1 MFIKFLIGIYR
12 SRVFCDG
19 TLVSKEHGDVLGMD
33 GHRFKETKEFIKKN
47 IDGIILSGEIVSI
60 FVQQIPRI
68 LYIIVFALMLYNI
81 IRYSKGCT
89 NEYDELLEE
98 NNKKEKEDKSTLKI
112 LKERRRSCGELN
124 PKILHINGYSETSIV
139 ADMCV
144 IMLERSLRREK
155 CNKKR
160 RACKR
165 RKKVGSRIYRVILL
179 AWLVFHL
186 DHSIWLLSYAAE
198 HIGLDINFSR
208 EEETDIDT
216 MEFSEESS
224 TPQAAETTAPE
235 QSSTDNVL
243 PTEAETKAIAED
255 IEWSQNFILADPAAV
270 HTISERLEEEVF
282 YPDGVEVESWLSQK
296 FVYSDDTGSE
306 EEDTSKADPHSGIPA
321 PGYLSELEETFL
333 KDSDR
338 AKRAGSEAEWKRL
351 APRSEILDLII
362 DGREKIAEASPTSSI
377 YWLLANDHQRYALE
391 YQIQNG
397 DGRTILYYYCK
408 SIQSIYRAMRYIKND
423 ESKKQKMYQ
432 YLKARY
438 QDIADQAKIGSF
450 YREKAQAIAEV
461 MD

>member
-1 MFIKFLIGIYR
+1 M
-12 SRVFCDG
+12 RVFCGG

-33 GHRFKETKEFIKKN
+33 EHRFKETKELFKKN
-47 IDGIILSGEIVSI
+47 INGIILLSEIVSI
-60 FVQQIPRI
+60 FVQPIPRF
-68 LYIIVFALMLYNI
+68 LYIIVFVLMLYNI
-81 IRYSKGCT
+81 KRYGKGCT
-89 NEYDELLEE
+89 NEFDEFLKEH
-98 NNKKEKEDKSTLKI
+98 NKKEKEDKSTLKI

-144 IMLERSLRREK
+144 IMIERSLRIEK
-155 CNKKR
+155 CKKKR
-160 RACKR
+160 RACDR
-165 RKKVGSRIYRVILL
+165 RKKDGSRIYCVILL

-198 HIGLDINFSR
+198 HIGLDINFSK
-208 EEETDIDT
+208 EEESDT
-216 MEFSEESS
+216 MKLSEESS
-224 TPQAAETTAPE
+224 APQAAETTAPE

-243 PTEAETKAIAED
+243 PTEAETTAIAED

-270 HTISERLEEEVF
+270 HIISERSEGEVF

-306 EEDTSKADPHSGIPA
+306 EEDTPKAELHSDIPA
-321 PGYLSELEETFL
+321 AGYLSGLEEAFL

-338 AKRAGSEAEWKRL
+338 AKKAGSEAEWKRL

-362 DGREKIAEASPTSSI
+362 DGREKIAEVSPTSSI

-408 SIQSIYRAMRYIKND
+408 SIQSIYQAMRYIKNN
-423 ESKKQKMYQ
+423 EGEKKKMYQ

-438 QDIADQAKIGSF
+438 QDIADQAKIASI
-450 YREKAQAIAEV
+450 YREKARAIVDV

>member
-1 MFIKFLIGIYR
+1 MDERRSGEAKEFFIK
-12 SRVFCDG
+12 
-19 TLVSKEHGDVLGMD
+19 H
-33 GHRFKETKEFIKKN
+33 
-47 IDGIILSGEIVSI
+47 IDWIIMLGEIVAV
-60 FVQQIPRI
+60 FFQQISRT
-68 LYIIVFALMLYNI
+68 LYILVFIFMIGNI
-81 IRYSKGCT
+81 IRYYIKYKIESGEIQNENGRKDMEYRSKF
-89 NEYDELLEE
+89 
-98 NNKKEKEDKSTLKI
+98 KI
-112 LKERRRSCGELN
+112 LKDHLGSFQETD
-124 PKILHINGYSETSIV
+124 PKIVYINKRSETSV
-139 ADMCV
+139 LADMYFTV
-144 IMLERSLRREK
+144 VERYFWLIDRHIDRQEYISR
-155 CNKKR
+155 KR
-160 RACKR
+160 IEAI
-165 RKKVGSRIYRVILL
+165 IYIVVLG
-179 AWLVFHL
+179 AWMVLHS
-186 DHSIWLLSYAAE
+186 DHSAWMIAYAKE
-198 HIGLDINFSR
+198 GIVYVFDQLKQEEPDRDIG
-208 EEETDIDT
+208 ET
-216 MEFSEESS
+216 MLSEEDSA
-224 TPQAAETTAPE
+224 PQAAETTAPE

-270 HTISERLEEEVF
+270 HTISERLEGEVF
-282 YPDGVEVESWLSQK
+282 YPDGVEVESWFSQK
-296 FVYSDDTGSE
+296 FIYSDDTGSE
-306 EEDTSKADPHSGIPA
+306 EEDTSKADPHSDIPA

-338 AKRAGSEAEWKRL
+338 AKRAGSEAEWRRL

-438 QDIADQAKIGSF
+438 QDIADQAKIGSS
-450 YREKAQAIAEV
+450 YREKAQTIVDV